1 MISNALFK
9 ILCEFYKNN
18 LSQDSPNIEIIMK
31 LSKILTNTKN
41 FDQFTD
47 FFKIE
52 NESPISKEKENSD
65 SISLEEKFYNLEKKF
80 TNEINKYKNELERY
94 RLETNKNFK
103 KIYMNANEAFSVSDN
118 IFELLSKTEKRDNLK
133 YKLLQ
138 IKYENLSQTILIIEY
153 IRDNFEINVLYYY
166 NKLKYE
172 ENNLDIK
179 ILNLLN
185 KYLEKNT
192 IGKYLD
198 FLNYRKKV
206 LKKNCLKEIPFNN
219 LYKILITPKNNEV
232 SLFLDYLRFLKEKC
246 KEGEHLNEN
255 AKEYFEKKIINP
267 KSLIN
272 REQNQINIENILQ
285 FITNQNKN
293 NKEYFLD
300 LFKKT
305 YINLEEEE
313 EYNDLFVENDIIPNN
328 LTEEEEKN

>member
-18 LSQDSPNIEIIMK
+18 LPQDSPNIEIIMK

-41 FDQFTD
+41 FDKFTD

-138 IKYENLSQTILIIEY
+138 IKYEILSQTIITYIFPLSLIILRKLSTL
-153 IRDNFEINVLYYY
+153 IMLRKKKKIVL
-166 NKLKYE
+166 
-172 ENNLDIK
+172 
-179 ILNLLN
+179 
-185 KYLEKNT
+185 LEK
-192 IGKYLD
+192 L
-198 FLNYRKKV
+198 
-206 LKKNCLKEIPFNN
+206 E
-219 LYKILITPKNNEV
+219 KI
-232 SLFLDYLRFLKEKC
+232 Y
-246 KEGEHLNEN
+246 
-255 AKEYFEKKIINP
+255 
-267 KSLIN
+267 
-272 REQNQINIENILQ
+272 
-285 FITNQNKN
+285 
-293 NKEYFLD
+293 
-300 LFKKT
+300 
-305 YINLEEEE
+305 
-313 EYNDLFVENDIIPNN
+313 
-328 LTEEEEKN
+328 